1 MISHTIPPRPFFFAI
16 LAAISLLL
24 TACGV
29 YVPEGATVVEIE
41 NVNREFD
48 RAEMRPLNALRAD
61 EFVQLKWYDTNVYM
75 TTGTLTPGT
84 WRFVARRFDGGGM
97 QRDIEI
103 VAGKNRY
110 VVDGGNRAESQE
122 NEEPSSGPPLTGRL
136 VSTPARHLPVSVSIL
151 FIGER
156 IEMREAVI
164 QRDGTFSSNFPR
176 DGIWRVEIHST
187 GNPPYSY
194 VRERQQV
201 QGGLDLGDISLR

>member
-1 MISHTIPPRPFFFAI
+1 MTSHTLPHRSLFFAI
-16 LAAISLLL
+16 LAAIALLL

-61 EFVQLKWYDTNVYM
+61 ETVQLKWYDTNVYM
-75 TTGTLTPGT
+75 TTGTLSPGT
-84 WRFVARRFDGGGM
+84 WRFVARRYDGGGL

-103 VAGKNRY
+103 VAGQNRY
-110 VVDGGNRAESQE
+110 VVDGGNHPRTES
-122 NEEPSSGPPLTGRL
+122 EEQQSSGPTLKGRL
-136 VSTPARHLPVSVSIL
+136 VSIPARHLPASVSVL

-156 IEMREAVI
+156 IEMREAII
-164 QRDGTFSSNFPR
+164 QRDGTFTSNFPR
-176 DGIWRVEIHST
+176 NGVWRVEVHAT

-194 VRERQQV
+194 IRERQQV
-201 QGGLDLGDISLR
+201 QGSLDLGDISLR